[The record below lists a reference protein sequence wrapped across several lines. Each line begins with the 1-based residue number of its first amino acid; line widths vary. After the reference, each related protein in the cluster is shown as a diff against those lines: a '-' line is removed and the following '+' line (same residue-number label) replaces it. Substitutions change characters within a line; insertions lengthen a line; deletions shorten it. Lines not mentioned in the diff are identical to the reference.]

1 MNSVNEKEKK
11 LISVLSELKSLKLH
25 SPEIKQKLEV
35 LSAQKNQLEIEKED
49 LEKKYK
55 SLMDDYNNLSLKLD
69 EIKNHEKIEQKKQIE
84 FNCLNFLIS
93 SIEILLY
100 PVRYNKE

>member
-25 SPEIKQKLEV
+25 SPEIKQKLEL

-49 LEKKYK
+49 LEK
-55 SLMDDYNNLSLKLD
+55 NINL
-69 EIKNHEKIEQKKQIE
+69 
-84 FNCLNFLIS
+84 
-93 SIEILLY
+93 
-100 PVRYNKE
+100 